1 MYLSCCIWAL
11 SDENPLRVKNLS
23 DIGFRH
29 IDIRA
34 TDFQDQTGTPELPV
48 SCVGLS
54 FGIPDGYRLDDLDSE
69 RSMESGAYLLKALE
83 HAVWAD
89 AGYAYVVPEIDSD
102 PGALFRFAGHLVH
115 LADRASEFDIKVCI
129 EHFPGR
135 SLPTVLDTLSFIQEV
150 SHPNLYLLRDT
161 GHAQISGED
170 PSEAII
176 RAGDRLGYVHFD
188 DNDGVDDLH
197 LGLCDGILTDEVI
210 RTTLNTLHKI
220 GYGGGVS
227 LEFKGTL
234 PDPVGAIKKS
244 RDIVLAASNNTLQSR
259 VESIRILLMLFTV

>member
-11 SDENPLRVKNLS
+11 SDKNPLSVKTLS

-34 TDFQDQTGTPELPV
+34 IDFQDQTEKPELPV

-54 FGIPDGYRLDDLDSE
+54 FGIPEGYSLDDHDSE
-69 RSMESGAYLLKALE
+69 RSKESRAYLLKAFE
-83 HAVWAD
+83 HAIWAD
-89 AGYAYVVPEIDSD
+89 AGYAYVVPDFASD
-102 PGALFRFAGHLVH
+102 TGALSRFAGHLAH

-135 SLPTVLDTLSFIQEV
+135 SLPTVAETLSFIQDV
-150 SHPNLYLLRDT
+150 SHPNLYLLLDI

-170 PSEAII
+170 PSDAII

-197 LGLCDGILTDEVI
+197 LSLCDGILTDEMI
-210 RTTLNTLHKI
+210 RTTINTLRET
-220 GYGGGVS
+220 GYRGGVS
-227 LEFKGTL
+227 LELKDAL
-234 PDPVGAIKKS
+234 PDPIGAIKHS
-244 RDIVLAASNNTLQSR
+244 RDIVLAASDNTLQ
-259 VESIRILLMLFTV
+259 